1 MELCLLSDSLLL
13 CSLLLVAGVEVV
25 LQVGQ
30 VVTAVVTLG
39 TLEDGL
45 VGMTLQEMFPSQSR
59 RVEDGLTFWALRLS
73 DGFLMFGE
81 IVVF

>member
-1 MELCLLSDSLLL
+1 M
-13 CSLLLVAGVEVV
+13 V

-30 VVTAVVTLG
+30 EVAAVVTLG

-45 VGMTLQEMFPSQSR
+45 VGMTLQEMFPSLSG

-73 DGFLMFGE
+73 DSFLMFGE
-81 IVVF
+81 IVVL